1 LIDQLPQNSPRT
13 ALIAAAEGWIGTGY
27 EHAQRLRNVAVDCVN
42 LLCAVYEEAGL
53 TEHIVLP
60 YYCQDWMLHRSE
72 ELFLMGVLERRLHEV
87 TAPLPGDVALFRYG
101 RCYSHGAIVTQWP
114 ELIHSFAA
122 LGGVVR
128 GDATRH
134 PLLDAVGQP
143 RPVKFYS
150 MLD

>member
-1 LIDQLPQNSPRT
+1 MKAHVDLLRDKLVK
-13 ALIAAAEGWIGTGY
+13 AAERYIGTPY
-27 EHAQRLRNVAVDCVN
+27 HHAARVYGVGIDCVN
-42 LLCAVYEEAGL
+42 LLCAVYAEAGL

-60 YYCQDWMLHRSE
+60 FFCQDWMLHRSE
-72 ELFLMGVLERRLHEV
+72 ELFLMGVLEQRLHEV

-150 MLD
+150 IFAD

>member
-1 LIDQLPQNSPRT
+1 MLQSDPRA
-13 ALIAAAEGWIGTGY
+13 ALVGAAERWIGTPF
-27 EHAQRLRNVAVDCVN
+27 HHSARLRNVGIDCVN
-42 LLCAVYEEAGL
+42 LLCVVYFEAGL
-53 TEHIVLP
+53 TSHVILP
-60 YYCQDWMLHRSE
+60 YYVQDWMLHRSE
-72 ELFLMGVLERRLHEV
+72 ELFLMGMLEQHLHEV
-87 TAPLPGDVALFRYG
+87 PAPLPGDVALFRYG

-150 MLD
+150 ILD